1 MAPEGRD
8 TADTLSRNL
17 LDWGS
22 SVLTV
27 NSPSKKRPQ
36 TLSPDPGFPG
46 SAQPGAEHRHRY
58 KDGQISVIVTILPS
72 WLLVIIRSSQLC
84 NIFTMSTRTRYLI
97 SPSHTYMNT
106 HTTAHTL

>member
-22 SVLTV
+22 SAHCQLAIEETPP
-27 NSPSKKRPQ
+27 NP
-36 TLSPDPGFPG
+36 SPDPGFPG

-97 SPSHTYMNT
+97 SPSHAYMHT